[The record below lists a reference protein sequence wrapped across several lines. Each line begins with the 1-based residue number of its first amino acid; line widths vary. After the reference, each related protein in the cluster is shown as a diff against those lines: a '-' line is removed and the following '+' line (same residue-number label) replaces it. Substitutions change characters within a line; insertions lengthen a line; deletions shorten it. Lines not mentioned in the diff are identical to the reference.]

1 MGCTAIE
8 ERASNERMISPD
20 PHNATAEY
28 IVIGSGAGGGVL
40 AARLAESGRT
50 VLLLEAGGDPKNIVQ
65 QPPIPPSG
73 GLPNEYDVP
82 VFHGLASEND
92 AIKWDFYV
100 RHYGN
105 DDQQQLDPKYSKSID
120 GQRVDGILYPRAGT
134 LGGCTAHN
142 AMILVYPHNEDW
154 EHIADLTGDES
165 WRASR
170 MRDYFERMENCQHR
184 KFHRFLAALG
194 FNPTRHGWHGWLT
207 TERATPLSAL
217 LDQPLVKMI
226 IISAW
231 EAFKNAGSRRDHL
244 RWLWKGAFDPNDWRL
259 VREAAGGVRY
269 TPLSTQ
275 NHARVSARERVL
287 DVAAKHPELLRIELD
302 ALATRI
308 LFDNNNRAI
317 GVEYLKGKHLYRAHG
332 APSSQ
337 VGELRTAYATR
348 EVILAGGTFN
358 TPQLL
363 MLSGIGPAE
372 QLAKY
377 NIPLRV
383 DLPGVGTNLQDRY
396 EVGVVNRMNFKQWRV
411 FRGARFA
418 QGDPQ
423 FEQWQRFRCGPYIT
437 NGGVLTA
444 FKRSFPDRATPD
456 IFCLGLLGLF
466 RGYFPNYSALFA
478 ENLNY
483 MTWVVLKAHTNNRA
497 GKVTLRSADPRDTPE
512 INFHYFEEGSDTK
525 GDDLASVVEGIRF
538 VRKITQHFKDNKLIE
553 KEELPG
559 DHVYTDED
567 LKTFIRNNAWGH
579 HASSTCAIGPREHNG
594 VLTSDFR
601 VHGTEGLRVVD
612 ASVFPRTPGFF
623 ITSAIYM
630 IAEKAADV
638 ILQAAHDA
646 DLTANSR

>member
-1 MGCTAIE
+1 MTSA
-8 ERASNERMISPD
+8 D
-20 PHNATAEY
+20 PQNVTAEY
-28 IVIGSGAGGGVL
+28 IVVGSGAGGGIL
-40 AARLAESGRT
+40 AARLAHSGRT
-50 VLLLEAGGDPKNIVQ
+50 VLLLEAGADPKSAQ
-65 QPPIPPSG
+65 QQQPIPPSG
-73 GLPNEYDVP
+73 GMPNEYDVP
-82 VFHGLASEND
+82 VFHGYASEND
-92 AIKWDFYV
+92 AMKWDFYV
-100 RHYGN
+100 RHYAS
-105 DDQQQLDPKYSKSID
+105 DEQQRQDPKYVESVD
-120 GQRVDGILYPRAGT
+120 GRRVDGILYPRAGT

-142 AMILVYPHNEDW
+142 AMILVYPHNTDW
-154 EHIADLTGDES
+154 DHIAELTGDES

-170 MRDYFERMENCQHR
+170 MRDYFERMENCHHR

-194 FNPTRHGWHGWLT
+194 FNPTRHGWRGWLR

-217 LDQPLVKMI
+217 LDRALVKMI
-226 IISAW
+226 VISAW
-231 EAFKNAGSRRDHL
+231 EAFKNAGSKRDHL
-244 RWLWKGAFDPNDWRL
+244 RWLWKGGFDPNDWRL
-259 VREAAGGVRY
+259 VREDAGGVRY
-269 TPLSTQ
+269 TPLSTS
-275 NHARVSARERVL
+275 NHARTSARERVL
-287 DVAAKHPELLRIELD
+287 EVATKHPELLRVELD
-302 ALATRI
+302 ALATRV
-308 LFDNNNRAI
+308 LFDSNNRAI
-317 GVEYLKGKHLYRAHG
+317 GVEYLKGKHLYRAHS

-337 VGELRTAYATR
+337 AGELRTAYATR

-372 QLAKY
+372 QLAQHS
-377 NIPLRV
+377 IPLRV

-396 EVGVVNRMNFKQWRV
+396 EVGVVNRMNFTQWRI

-423 FEQWQRFRCGPYIT
+423 FEQWKRGCGPYIT

-444 FKRSFPDRATPD
+444 FKRSFPDRETPD

-483 MTWVVLKAHTNNRA
+483 MTWVVLKAHTQNRA
-497 GKVTLRSADPRDTPE
+497 GKVTLRSADPRDTPD
-512 INFHYFEEGSDTK
+512 INFRYFEEGSDTQ
-525 GDDLASVVEGIRF
+525 GEDLASVVEGIRF
-538 VRKITQHFKDNKLIE
+538 VRKITQHFKDNKLIAE
-553 KEELPG
+553 EELPG
-559 DHVYTDED
+559 DHVQSDED
-567 LKTFIRNNAWGH
+567 LKTFVRNQAWGH

-601 VHGTEGLRVVD
+601 VHGTHGLRVVD

-638 ILQAAHDA
+638 ILQAAREA
-646 DLTANSR
+646 DLIANIR

>member
-1 MGCTAIE
+1 
-8 ERASNERMISPD
+8 MISPD

-231 EAFKNAGSRRDHL
+231 EAFKNAGSKRDHL

-337 VGELRTAYATR
+337 AGELCTAYATR

-396 EVGVVNRMNFKQWRV
+396 EVGVVNRMNFNQWRV

-559 DHVYTDED
+559 DHVYTDKD

-638 ILQAAHDA
+638 ILQVAHDA

>member
-1 MGCTAIE
+1 MHLDE
-8 ERASNERMISPD
+8 ERAIDERMTSAD
-20 PHNATAEY
+20 PQNVTAEY
-28 IVIGSGAGGGVL
+28 IVVGSGAGGGIL

-50 VLLLEAGGDPKNIVQ
+50 VLLLEAGGDPKTAQ
-65 QPPIPPSG
+65 QQQPIPPSG
-73 GLPNEYDVP
+73 GMPNEYDVP
-82 VFHGLASEND
+82 VFHGFASEND

-100 RHYGN
+100 RHYGS
-105 DDQQQLDPKYSKSID
+105 DEQQRQDPKYVETVD

-142 AMILVYPHNEDW
+142 AMILVYPHNTDW
-154 EHIADLTGDES
+154 DHIAELTGDES
-165 WRASR
+165 WRASS
-170 MRDYFERMENCQHR
+170 MRDYFERMENCHHR

-194 FNPTRHGWHGWLT
+194 FNPTRHGWRGWLP

-217 LDQPLVKMI
+217 LDTALVKMI
-226 IISAW
+226 VISAW
-231 EAFKNAGSRRDHL
+231 EAFKNAGSKRDHL

-259 VREAAGGVRY
+259 VREDAGGVRY
-269 TPLSTQ
+269 TPLSTS
-275 NHARVSARERVL
+275 NHARTSARERVL
-287 DVAAKHPELLRIELD
+287 EVATKHPELLRIELD
-302 ALATRI
+302 ALATRV
-308 LFDNNNRAI
+308 LFDSNNRAI
-317 GVEYLKGKHLYRAHG
+317 GVEYLKGKHLYRAHA

-337 VGELRTAYATR
+337 PGELRTAYATR

-372 QLAKY
+372 QLAQHS
-377 NIPLRV
+377 IPLRV

-396 EVGVVNRMNFKQWRV
+396 EVGVVNRMNFKPWRI

-423 FEQWQRFRCGPYIT
+423 FEQWKRARCGPYIT

-483 MTWVVLKAHTNNRA
+483 MTWVVLKAHTQNRA
-497 GKVTLRSADPRDTPE
+497 GKVTLRSADPRDTPD
-512 INFHYFEEGSDTK
+512 INFHYFEEGSDTQ
-525 GDDLASVVEGIRF
+525 GEDLASVVEGIRF
-538 VRKITQHFKDNKLIE
+538 VRKITQHFRKDKLIAE
-553 KEELPG
+553 EELPG
-559 DHVYTDED
+559 DHVQSDED
-567 LKTFIRNNAWGH
+567 LKTFIRNQAWGH

-594 VLTSDFR
+594 VLTSDFC
-601 VHGTEGLRVVD
+601 VHGTQGLRVVD

-638 ILQAAHDA
+638 ILQAARET
-646 DLTANSR
+646 DLTANIR

>member
-1 MGCTAIE
+1 MTSA
-8 ERASNERMISPD
+8 D
-20 PHNATAEY
+20 PQNVTAEY
-28 IVIGSGAGGGVL
+28 IVVGSGAGGGIL

-50 VLLLEAGGDPKNIVQ
+50 VLLLEAGGDPKTAQ
-65 QPPIPPSG
+65 QQQPIPPSG
-73 GLPNEYDVP
+73 GMPNEYDVP
-82 VFHGLASEND
+82 VFHGYASEND

-100 RHYGN
+100 RHYAS
-105 DDQQQLDPKYSKSID
+105 DEQQRQDPKYIETVD
-120 GQRVDGILYPRAGT
+120 GQRVDGILYPRVGT

-142 AMILVYPHNEDW
+142 AMILVYPHNTDW
-154 EHIADLTGDES
+154 DHIAELTGDES

-170 MRDYFERMENCQHR
+170 MRDYFERMENCHHR

-194 FNPTRHGWHGWLT
+194 FNPTRHGWRGWLR
-207 TERATPLSAL
+207 TERAIPLSAL
-217 LDQPLVKMI
+217 LDRALVKMI
-226 IISAW
+226 VISAW
-231 EAFKNAGSRRDHL
+231 EAFKNAGSKRDHL

-259 VREAAGGVRY
+259 VREDAGGVRY
-269 TPLSTQ
+269 TPLSTS
-275 NHARVSARERVL
+275 NHARTSARERVL
-287 DVAAKHPELLRIELD
+287 EVATKHPELLRVELD
-302 ALATRI
+302 ALATRV
-308 LFDNNNRAI
+308 LFDSNNRAI
-317 GVEYLKGKHLYRAHG
+317 GVEYLKGKHLYRAHA

-337 VGELRTAYATR
+337 AGELRTAYATR

-372 QLAKY
+372 QLAQHS
-377 NIPLRV
+377 IPLRV

-396 EVGVVNRMNFKQWRV
+396 EVGVVNRMNFKQWRI

-423 FEQWQRFRCGPYIT
+423 FEQWKRARCGPYIT

-483 MTWVVLKAHTNNRA
+483 MTWVVLKAHTQNRA
-497 GKVTLRSADPRDTPE
+497 GKVTLRSADPRDTPD
-512 INFHYFEEGSDTK
+512 INFHYFEEGSDTQ
-525 GDDLASVVEGIRF
+525 GEDLASVVEGIRF
-538 VRKITQHFKDNKLIE
+538 VRKITQHFRKDKLIAE
-553 KEELPG
+553 EELPG
-559 DHVYTDED
+559 DHVQSDED
-567 LKTFIRNNAWGH
+567 LKTFIRNQAWGH

-594 VLTSDFR
+594 VLTGDFC
-601 VHGTEGLRVVD
+601 VHGTQGLRVVD

-630 IAEKAADV
+630 IAEKAAEV
-638 ILQAAHDA
+638 ILQAAREA
-646 DLTANSR
+646 DPTANIR

>member
-40 AARLAESGRT
+40 AAHLAESGRT

-100 RHYGN
+100 RHYDN
-105 DDQQQLDPKYSKSID
+105 DDQQQLDPKYIKSID

-142 AMILVYPHNEDW
+142 AMIFVYPHNEDW
-154 EHIADLTGDES
+154 EHIAELTGDES

-231 EAFKNAGSRRDHL
+231 EAFKNAGSKRDHL

-317 GVEYLKGKHLYRAHG
+317 GVEYLKGKHLYRAHA

-337 VGELRTAYATR
+337 AGELCTAYATR

-638 ILQAAHDA
+638 ILQVAHDA

>member
-1 MGCTAIE
+1 MSSA
-8 ERASNERMISPD
+8 D
-20 PHNATAEY
+20 PQNVTAEY
-28 IVIGSGAGGGVL
+28 IVVGSGAGGGIL

-50 VLLLEAGGDPKNIVQ
+50 VLLLEAGGDPRTAQQQ
-65 QPPIPPSG
+65 QPVPPSG
-73 GLPNEYDVP
+73 GMPNEYDVP

-105 DDQQQLDPKYSKSID
+105 NKQQCQDPKYFETVD
-120 GQRVDGILYPRAGT
+120 GQRVDGVLYPRAGT

-142 AMILVYPHNEDW
+142 AMIIVYPHNTDW
-154 EHIADLTGDES
+154 DEIAELTGDES
-165 WRASR
+165 WRAPQ
-170 MRDYFERMENCQHR
+170 MRRYFELLENCHHR

-194 FNPTRHGWHGWLT
+194 FNPTRHGWRGWLS

-217 LDQPLVKMI
+217 LDHPLVRMI
-226 IISAW
+226 ILSAW
-231 EAFKNAGSRRDHL
+231 EAFKNAGSKRDHL

-269 TPLSTQ
+269 IPLSTS
-275 NHARVSARERVL
+275 NHARTSARERVL
-287 DVAAKHPELLRIELD
+287 EVATKHPELLRIELD
-302 ALATRI
+302 ALTTRV
-308 LFDNNNRAI
+308 LFDGNNRAI
-317 GVEYLKGKHLYRAHG
+317 GVEYLKGKHLYRAHA

-337 VGELRTAYATR
+337 AGELRTAYATR

-363 MLSGIGPAE
+363 MLSGIGSAE
-372 QLAKY
+372 QLAQHS
-377 NIPLRV
+377 IPLRV

-396 EVGVVNRMNFKQWRV
+396 EVGVVNRMNFSQWRI

-418 QGDPQ
+418 QDDPQ
-423 FEQWQRFRCGPYIT
+423 FEQWQRGCGPYIT

-444 FKRSFPDRATPD
+444 FKRSFPDRETPD

-483 MTWVVLKAHTNNRA
+483 MTWVVLKAHTKNRA
-497 GKVTLRSADPRDTPE
+497 GKVTLRSADPRDTPD
-512 INFHYFEEGSDTK
+512 INFHYFEEGSDTQ
-525 GDDLASVVEGIRF
+525 GEDLASVVEGIRF
-538 VRKITQHFKDNKLIE
+538 VRKITQHFKDNKLIAE
-553 KEELPG
+553 EELPG
-559 DHVYTDED
+559 DHLQSDED
-567 LKTFIRNNAWGH
+567 LKTFIRNQAWGH
-579 HASSTCAIGPREHNG
+579 HASCTCAIGPREHNG

-601 VHGTEGLRVVD
+601 VHGTQGLRVVD

-638 ILQAAHDA
+638 ILQAAHEA
-646 DLTANSR
+646 DLAANIR